1 AQAAMIMGRP
11 DWLELARHAAE
22 LIWRVHR
29 VGDELRRSSRDG
41 QVGTAA
47 AVLEDHAALCQ
58 AATRLAAATA
68 DAEVAARAEWRAPRT
83 AGSTTPPSTP
93 NGSTCGPR
101 TRPTTPPR
109 PG

>member
-1 AQAAMIMGRP
+1 RDDKVVTAWNGWLIDSLAQAAMIMGRP

-68 DAEVAARAEWRAPRT
+68 DAEWAARAEWLADRMIADFAAPD
-83 AGSTTPPSTP
+83 
-93 NGSTCGPR
+93 
-101 TRPTTPPR
+101 
-109 PG
+109 